1 MSTHKALVY
10 REYGPPE
17 QLTLEDVELPT
28 PADNQVLVQM
38 EAVSLNASDVEF
50 LTGTPIYTR
59 AWGPRRPKHQVLG
72 SDISGRVAAVGKSV
86 TLFKPGDAVFG
97 DVFERWGG
105 LAEHVVAPEA
115 ALLRKP
121 DGLSFIAAAAIP
133 QAGVV
138 ALQALRHGRPLQ
150 PGHRIL
156 INGAGGG
163 AGTFAIQLA
172 KHLGVSEVTA
182 VDHTR
187 KLDQMRALGADQVI
201 DYTQEDFTRHVG
213 RYDRIIDLIAS
224 HPVGACARALT
235 PSGVYMFVGGPLLR
249 ILGAAVL
256 GPAITALG
264 NKQAGLLVH
273 RQNHKDIMFV
283 VHLVETGAIKTVIDR
298 CYPLP
303 QAVDAFRQLLEGRAF
318 GKVVVTRAHPIQG
331 SGSSF

>member
-17 QLTLEDVELPT
+17 RLALEDVDLPT

-38 EAVSLNASDVEF
+38 EAVSLNASDLEF

-59 AWGPRRPKHQVLG
+59 AWGLRRPRHQVLG
-72 SDISGRVAAVGKSV
+72 SDIAGRVVVVGRSV
-86 TLFKPGDAVFG
+86 TQFKPGDAVFG

-105 LAEHVVAPEA
+105 LAEHVLAPEA

-121 DGLSFIAAAAIP
+121 DGLSFEDAAAIP

-172 KHLGVSEVTA
+172 RHLGVAEVTA

-187 KLDQMRALGADQVI
+187 KLDQMRALGADRVI

-235 PSGVYMFVGGPLLR
+235 PTGVYMLVGGPVRR
-249 ILGAAVL
+249 ILGALVL
-256 GPAITALG
+256 GPAITAVG

-273 RQNHKDIMFV
+273 RQNHNDITYV
-283 VHLVETGAIKTVIDR
+283 AHLVETGAIRAVIDR
-298 CYPLP
+298 CYPLT
-303 QAVDAFRQLLEGRAF
+303 QAADAFRQLSEGRAF
-318 GKVVVTRAHPIQG
+318 GKVVVTRGPATQG
-331 SGSSF
+331 SRSTL